1 VNRCGQSKTLR
12 ELPLLRPPRNKT
24 RGGFLFYSINNN
36 NIIMMIKN
44 NNYGFV
50 SLNGFSNPKT
60 FYTIGFRVLCAKD
73 SYGKRSMNY
82 KEEYADEF
90 ILSVKR

>member
-1 VNRCGQSKTLR
+1 
-12 ELPLLRPPRNKT
+12 
-24 RGGFLFYSINNN
+24 
-36 NIIMMIKN
+36 MMIKN